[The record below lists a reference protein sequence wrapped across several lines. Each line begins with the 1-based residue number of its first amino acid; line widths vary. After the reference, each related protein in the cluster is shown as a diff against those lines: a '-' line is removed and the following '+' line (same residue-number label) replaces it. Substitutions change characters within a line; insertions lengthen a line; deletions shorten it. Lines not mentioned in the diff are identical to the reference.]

1 MSGSLGQSLSGR
13 GRTSLIALACVFALV
28 LVTGL
33 WWLSRPAEATRL
45 TAYFDRAVGLYE
57 GSAVRVLGVRVG
69 AVDRVVP
76 EGPAVRVDL
85 TVDHQYPI
93 PAGAS
98 AAIIA
103 SSLVSDRYVQLTP
116 AYIDGPRMASGAVI
130 PRERTATP
138 VEIDELL
145 RSVDTLSTALGPDG
159 ANKTGALSDVLNT
172 TAANLDGNGAE
183 LNTTLVQLGK
193 LADTLG
199 RSRGDLFATV
209 DNLNKFTATLAHS
222 DAQVR
227 EFQSRLADVSGYL
240 GSERGQVGDTLDAL
254 AGSLGEV
261 SSFVKDNRE
270 LVASN
275 LRQLVDVTQALVDE
289 RKALAE
295 VIDVA
300 PLGSSN
306 YVGAYDAA
314 SASVGVR
321 AVFNEFQLPLGVLV
335 CTILQRYS
343 EQSPQITPPALTD
356 ALGGCVSLMQQ
367 LDKVVHLPTVSET
380 LGDLQQGK
388 VPLQLPG
395 GGG

>member
-1 MSGSLGQSLSGR
+1 
-13 GRTSLIALACVFALV
+13 LIALVCVFVLV

-33 WWLSRPAEATRL
+33 WWLSRPAGATRL

-69 AVDRVVP
+69 TVDRVVP
-76 EGPAVRVDL
+76 DGPAVRVDL
-85 TVDHQYPI
+85 TVNHEYPI

-116 AYIDGPRMASGAVI
+116 AYVDGPRMASGAVI

-159 ANKTGALSDVLNT
+159 ANKTGALSEVLDT

-209 DNLNKFTATLAHS
+209 DNLNKFTATLARS

-227 EFQSRLADVSGYL
+227 QFQSRLADVSGYL

-254 AGSLGEV
+254 AGSLGQV

-275 LRQLVDVTQALVDE
+275 LRQLTDITQALVDE

-321 AVFNEFQLPLGVLV
+321 AVFNEFELPLGVLV

-343 EQSPQITPPALTD
+343 EQSPQLSPPALTD

-367 LDKVVHLPTVSET
+367 LHKVLPLPTVAQT

-388 VPLQLPG
+388 LPLQLPG
-395 GGG
+395 SGG

>member
-1 MSGSLGQSLSGR
+1 
-13 GRTSLIALACVFALV
+13 
-28 LVTGL
+28 
-33 WWLSRPAEATRL
+33 
-45 TAYFDRAVGLYE
+45 
-57 GSAVRVLGVRVG
+57 
-69 AVDRVVP
+69 
-76 EGPAVRVDL
+76 
-85 TVDHQYPI
+85 
-93 PAGAS
+93 
-98 AAIIA
+98 
-103 SSLVSDRYVQLTP
+103 
-116 AYIDGPRMASGAVI
+116 
-130 PRERTATP
+130 

-159 ANKTGALSDVLNT
+159 ANKTGALSEVLDT

-209 DNLNKFTATLAHS
+209 DNLNKFTATLARS

-227 EFQSRLADVSGYL
+227 QFQSRLADVSGYL

-254 AGSLGEV
+254 AGSLGQV

-275 LRQLVDVTQALVDE
+275 LRQLTDITQALVDE

-321 AVFNEFQLPLGVLV
+321 AVFNEFDLPLGVLV

-343 EQSPQITPPALTD
+343 EQSPQLSPPALTD
-356 ALGGCVSLMQQ
+356 ALGGCVSLMQH
-367 LDKVVHLPTVSET
+367 LDKVVHLPTVAQT

-388 VPLQLPG
+388 LPLQLPG
-395 GGG
+395 SGG

>member
-1 MSGSLGQSLSGR
+1 
-13 GRTSLIALACVFALV
+13 LIALVCVFVLV

-33 WWLSRPAEATRL
+33 WWLSRPAGATRL

-69 AVDRVVP
+69 TVDRVVP
-76 EGPAVRVDL
+76 DGPAVRVDL
-85 TVDHQYPI
+85 TVNHEYPI

-116 AYIDGPRMASGAVI
+116 AYVDGPRMASGAVI

-159 ANKTGALSDVLNT
+159 ANKAGALSEVLDT

-209 DNLNKFTATLAHS
+209 DNLNKFTATLARS

-227 EFQSRLADVSGYL
+227 QFQSRLADVSGYL

-254 AGSLGEV
+254 AGSLGQV

-275 LRQLVDVTQALVDE
+275 LRQLTDITQALVDE

-321 AVFNEFQLPLGVLV
+321 AVFNEFELPLGVLV

-343 EQSPQITPPALTD
+343 EQSPQLSPPALTD

-367 LDKVVHLPTVSET
+367 LHKVLPLPTVAQT

-388 VPLQLPG
+388 LPLQLPG
-395 GGG
+395 SGG

>member
-1 MSGSLGQSLSGR
+1 MTRPATAR
-13 GRTSLIALACVFALV
+13 GRTALIALACVLV
-28 LVTGL
+28 LLIATVL
-33 WWLSRPAEATRL
+33 WWLSRPVEQTRL
-45 TAYFDRAVGLYE
+45 SAYFDRAVGLYE

-69 AVDRVVP
+69 TVDRVAP
-76 EGPAVRVDL
+76 EGAVVRVDF
-85 TVDHQYPI
+85 TVDPRYPI
-93 PAGAS
+93 PANAS

-116 AYIDGPRMASGAVI
+116 AYVDGPTIASGAVI
-130 PRERTATP
+130 PQERTATP

-145 RSVDTLSTALGPDG
+145 RSVDTLATALGPNG
-159 ANKTGALSDVLNT
+159 ANQTGALSSVLDV
-172 TAANLDGNGAE
+172 TAANLNGNGAD
-183 LNTTLVQLGK
+183 LNATLVRLGK

-209 DNLNKFTATLAHS
+209 DNLNKFTATLAQS

-240 GSERGQVGDTLDAL
+240 ASERGQLGDTLNAV
-254 AGSLGEV
+254 AGSLGQV
-261 SSFVKDNRE
+261 SDFIRDNRE

-275 LRQLVDVTQALVDE
+275 LRQLVDITQALVNE

-300 PLGSSN
+300 PLASSN
-306 YVGAYDAA
+306 YLGAYDAA
-314 SASVGVR
+314 SSSVAVRGV
-321 AVFNEFQLPLGVLV
+321 FTELHLPIGVLV
-335 CTILQRYS
+335 CTLLQRYS
-343 EQSPQITPPALTD
+343 EQSPPPPTTVPQEVA
-356 ALGGCVSLMQQ
+356 AACVSLMEG
-367 LDKVVHLPTVSET
+367 LDKLAPTPSPAQV

-388 VPLQLPG
+388 LPLPRPG

>member
-1 MSGSLGQSLSGR
+1 MSGFGSGR
-13 GRTSLIALACVFALV
+13 GRTTLIALVCVFVLV

-33 WWLSRPAEATRL
+33 WWLSRPAGATRL

-69 AVDRVVP
+69 TVDRVVP
-76 EGPAVRVDL
+76 DGPAVRVDL
-85 TVDHQYPI
+85 TVNHEYPI

-116 AYIDGPRMASGAVI
+116 AYVDGPRMASGAVI

-159 ANKTGALSDVLNT
+159 ANKTGALSEVLDT

-209 DNLNKFTATLAHS
+209 DNLNKFTATLARS

-227 EFQSRLADVSGYL
+227 QFQSRLADVSGYL

-254 AGSLGEV
+254 AGSLGQV

-275 LRQLVDVTQALVDE
+275 LRQLTDITQALVDE

-321 AVFNEFQLPLGVLV
+321 AVFNEFELPLGVLV

-343 EQSPQITPPALTD
+343 EQSPQLSPPALTD

-367 LDKVVHLPTVSET
+367 LHKVLPLPTVAQT

-388 VPLQLPG
+388 LPLQLPG
-395 GGG
+395 SGG

>member
-1 MSGSLGQSLSGR
+1 MSFFVNGR
-13 GRTSLIALACVFALV
+13 GRTTLIALVCVFVLV

-33 WWLSRPAEATRL
+33 WWLSRPAGATRL

-69 AVDRVVP
+69 TVDRVVP
-76 EGPAVRVDL
+76 DGPAVRVDL
-85 TVDHQYPI
+85 TVDHEYPI

-103 SSLVSDRYVQLTP
+103 ASLVSDRYVQLTP

-159 ANKTGALSDVLNT
+159 ANKTGALSEVLDT
-172 TAANLDGNGAE
+172 AAANLDGNGAE

-209 DNLNKFTATLAHS
+209 DNLNKFTATLARS

-227 EFQSRLADVSGYL
+227 QFQSRLADVSGYL

-254 AGSLGEV
+254 AGSLGQV

-275 LRQLVDVTQALVDE
+275 LRQLTDITQALVDE

-321 AVFNEFQLPLGVLV
+321 AVFNEFELPLGVLV

-343 EQSPQITPPALTD
+343 EQSPQLSPSTLTD
-356 ALGGCVSLMQQ
+356 ALGGCVSLMQH
-367 LDKVVHLPTVSET
+367 LDKVVHLPTVAET
-380 LGDLQQGK
+380 LGGLQQGK
-388 VPLQLPG
+388 LPLQLPG
-395 GGG
+395 SGG

>member
-1 MSGSLGQSLSGR
+1 
-13 GRTSLIALACVFALV
+13 LIALVCVFVLV

-33 WWLSRPAEATRL
+33 WWLSRPAGATRL

-69 AVDRVVP
+69 TVDRVVP
-76 EGPAVRVDL
+76 DGPAVRVDL
-85 TVDHQYPI
+85 TVDHEYPI

-159 ANKTGALSDVLNT
+159 ANKTGALSEVLDT
-172 TAANLDGNGAE
+172 AAANLDGNGAE

-209 DNLNKFTATLAHS
+209 DNLNKFTATLARS

-227 EFQSRLADVSGYL
+227 QFQSRLADVSGYL

-254 AGSLGEV
+254 AGSLGQV

-275 LRQLVDVTQALVDE
+275 LRQLTDITQALVDE

-321 AVFNEFQLPLGVLV
+321 AVFNEFELPLGVLV

-343 EQSPQITPPALTD
+343 EQSPQLSPPALTD

-367 LDKVVHLPTVSET
+367 LNKVLPLPTVAQT
-380 LGDLQQGK
+380 LGGLQQGK
-388 VPLQLPG
+388 LPLQLPG
-395 GGG
+395 SGG

>member
-1 MSGSLGQSLSGR
+1 MSGFGSGR
-13 GRTSLIALACVFALV
+13 GRTTLIALVCVFVLV

-33 WWLSRPAEATRL
+33 WWLSRPAGATRL

-69 AVDRVVP
+69 TVDRVVP
-76 EGPAVRVDL
+76 DGPAVRVDL
-85 TVDHQYPI
+85 TVDHEYPI

-159 ANKTGALSDVLNT
+159 ANKTGALSEVLDT

-209 DNLNKFTATLAHS
+209 DNLNKFTATLARS

-227 EFQSRLADVSGYL
+227 QFQSRLADVSGYL

-254 AGSLGEV
+254 AGSLGQV

-275 LRQLVDVTQALVDE
+275 LRQLTDVTQALVDE

-321 AVFNEFQLPLGVLV
+321 AVFNEFELPLGVLV

-343 EQSPQITPPALTD
+343 EQSPQLSPPALTD

-367 LDKVVHLPTVSET
+367 LNKVLPLPTVAQT

-388 VPLQLPG
+388 LPLQLPG
-395 GGG
+395 SGG

>member
-1 MSGSLGQSLSGR
+1 MSVFVNGR
-13 GRTSLIALACVFALV
+13 GRTTLIALVCVFVLV

-33 WWLSRPAEATRL
+33 WWLSRPAGATRL

-69 AVDRVVP
+69 TVDRVVP
-76 EGPAVRVDL
+76 DGPAVRVDL
-85 TVDHQYPI
+85 TVDHEYPI

-103 SSLVSDRYVQLTP
+103 ASLVSDRYVQLTP

-159 ANKTGALSDVLNT
+159 ANKTGALSEVLDT
-172 TAANLDGNGAE
+172 AAANLDGNGAE

-209 DNLNKFTATLAHS
+209 DNLNKFTATLARS

-227 EFQSRLADVSGYL
+227 QFQSRLADVSGYL

-254 AGSLGEV
+254 AGSLGQV

-275 LRQLVDVTQALVDE
+275 LRQLTDITQALVDE

-321 AVFNEFQLPLGVLV
+321 AVFNEFELPLGVLV

-343 EQSPQITPPALTD
+343 EQSPQLSPSTLTD
-356 ALGGCVSLMQQ
+356 ALGGCVSLMQH
-367 LDKVVHLPTVSET
+367 LDKVVHLPTVAET
-380 LGDLQQGK
+380 LGGLQQGK
-388 VPLQLPG
+388 LPLQLPG
-395 GGG
+395 SGG

>member
-1 MSGSLGQSLSGR
+1 MSGSLSGR
-13 GRTSLIALACVFALV
+13 GRILIALACVFALV

-69 AVDRVVP
+69 TVDRVVP

-116 AYIDGPRMASGAVI
+116 AYIDGPMMASGAVI
-130 PRERTATP
+130 PQERTATP

-145 RSVDTLSTALGPDG
+145 RSVDSLSTALGPNG
-159 ANKTGALSDVLNT
+159 ANQTGALSAVLDT
-172 TAANLDGNGAE
+172 TAANLNGNGAA
-183 LNTTLVQLGK
+183 LNATLVQLGK

-209 DNLNKFTATLAHS
+209 DNLNKFTATLAQS

-254 AGSLGEV
+254 AGSLGQV

-275 LRQLVDVTQALVDE
+275 LRQLADITQALVDE

-335 CTILQRYS
+335 CTVLQRYS
-343 EQSPQITPPALTD
+343 EQSPQISPPALTD
-356 ALGGCVSLMQQ
+356 VLGGCATLMQR
-367 LDKVVHLPTVSET
+367 LNKVLPLPSVAQV
-380 LGDLQQGK
+380 LGDVQQGK
-388 VPLQLPG
+388 LPLQLPG
-395 GGG
+395 SGG

>member
-1 MSGSLGQSLSGR
+1 MSGSFSGR
-13 GRTSLIALACVFALV
+13 GRTTLIALACVFALV
-28 LVTGL
+28 LVAGL
-33 WWLSRPAEATRL
+33 WWLSRPTEATRL

-69 AVDRVVP
+69 TVDRVVP

-85 TVDHQYPI
+85 TVDRQYPI

-116 AYIDGPRMASGAVI
+116 AYIDGPMMASGAVI
-130 PRERTATP
+130 PQERTATP

-145 RSVDTLSTALGPDG
+145 RSVDSLSTALGPNG
-159 ANKTGALSDVLNT
+159 ANQTGALSAVLDT
-172 TAANLDGNGAE
+172 TAANLNGNGAA
-183 LNTTLVQLGK
+183 LNATLVQLGK

-209 DNLNKFTATLAHS
+209 DNLNKFTATLARS

-254 AGSLGEV
+254 AGSLGQV

-275 LRQLVDVTQALVDE
+275 LRQLADITQALVDE

-335 CTILQRYS
+335 CTVLQRYS
-343 EQSPQITPPALTD
+343 EQSPQISPPALTD
-356 ALGGCVSLMQQ
+356 VLGGCATLMQR
-367 LDKVVHLPTVSET
+367 LNKVLPLPSVAQV
-380 LGDLQQGK
+380 LGDVQQGK
-388 VPLQLPG
+388 LPLQLPG
-395 GGG
+395 SGG

>member
-1 MSGSLGQSLSGR
+1 MSGFGSGR
-13 GRTSLIALACVFALV
+13 GRTTLIALVCVFVLV

-33 WWLSRPAEATRL
+33 WWLSRPAGATRL

-69 AVDRVVP
+69 TVDRVVP
-76 EGPAVRVDL
+76 DGPAVRVDL
-85 TVDHQYPI
+85 TVNHEYPI

-159 ANKTGALSDVLNT
+159 ANKTGALSEVLDT

-209 DNLNKFTATLAHS
+209 DNLNKFTATLARS

-227 EFQSRLADVSGYL
+227 QFQSRLADVSGYL

-254 AGSLGEV
+254 AGSLGQV

-275 LRQLVDVTQALVDE
+275 LRQLTDITQALVDE

-321 AVFNEFQLPLGVLV
+321 AVFNEFELPLGVLV

-343 EQSPQITPPALTD
+343 EQSPQLSPPALTD

-367 LDKVVHLPTVSET
+367 LHKVLPLPTVAQT

-388 VPLQLPG
+388 LPLQLPG
-395 GGG
+395 SGG

>member
-1 MSGSLGQSLSGR
+1 MSGFGSGR
-13 GRTSLIALACVFALV
+13 GRTTLIALVCVFVLV

-33 WWLSRPAEATRL
+33 WWLSRPAGATRL

-69 AVDRVVP
+69 TVDRVVP
-76 EGPAVRVDL
+76 DGPAVRVDL
-85 TVDHQYPI
+85 TVDHEYPI

-159 ANKTGALSDVLNT
+159 ANKTGALSEVLDT

-209 DNLNKFTATLAHS
+209 DNLNKFTATLARS

-227 EFQSRLADVSGYL
+227 QFQSRLADVSGYL

-254 AGSLGEV
+254 AGSLGQV

-275 LRQLVDVTQALVDE
+275 LRQLTDITQALVDE

-321 AVFNEFQLPLGVLV
+321 AVFNEFELPLGVLV

-343 EQSPQITPPALTD
+343 EQSPQLSPPALTD

-367 LDKVVHLPTVSET
+367 LHKVLPLPTVAQT

-388 VPLQLPG
+388 LPLQLPG
-395 GGG
+395 SGG

>member
-1 MSGSLGQSLSGR
+1 
-13 GRTSLIALACVFALV
+13 LIALVCVFVLV

-33 WWLSRPAEATRL
+33 WWLSRPAGATRL

-69 AVDRVVP
+69 TVDRVVP
-76 EGPAVRVDL
+76 DGPAVRVDL
-85 TVDHQYPI
+85 TVDHEYPI

-130 PRERTATP
+130 PQERTATP

-159 ANKTGALSDVLNT
+159 ANKTGALSEVLDT

-209 DNLNKFTATLAHS
+209 DNLNKFTATLARS

-227 EFQSRLADVSGYL
+227 QFQSRLADVSGYL

-254 AGSLGEV
+254 AGSLGQV

-275 LRQLVDVTQALVDE
+275 LRQLTDITQALVDE

-321 AVFNEFQLPLGVLV
+321 AVFNEFELPLGVLV

-343 EQSPQITPPALTD
+343 EQSPQLSPPALTD

-367 LDKVVHLPTVSET
+367 LHKVLPLPTVAQT

-388 VPLQLPG
+388 LPLQLPG
-395 GGG
+395 SGG

>member
-1 MSGSLGQSLSGR
+1 MSGSFSGR
-13 GRTSLIALACVFALV
+13 GRTTLIALACVFALV
-28 LVTGL
+28 LVAGL
-33 WWLSRPAEATRL
+33 WWLSRPTEATRL

-69 AVDRVVP
+69 TVDRVVP

-116 AYIDGPRMASGAVI
+116 AYIDGPMMASGAVI
-130 PRERTATP
+130 PQERTATP

-145 RSVDTLSTALGPDG
+145 RSVDSLSTALGPNG
-159 ANKTGALSDVLNT
+159 ANQTGALSAVLDT
-172 TAANLDGNGAE
+172 TAANLNGNGAA
-183 LNTTLVQLGK
+183 LNATLVQLGK

-209 DNLNKFTATLAHS
+209 DNLNKFTATLAQS

-254 AGSLGEV
+254 AGSLGQV

-275 LRQLVDVTQALVDE
+275 LRQLADITQALVDE

-335 CTILQRYS
+335 CTVLQRYS
-343 EQSPQITPPALTD
+343 EQSPQISPPALTD
-356 ALGGCVSLMQQ
+356 VLGGCATLMQQ
-367 LDKVVHLPTVSET
+367 LNKVLPLPSVAQV
-380 LGDLQQGK
+380 LGDVQQGK
-388 VPLQLPG
+388 LPLQLPG
-395 GGG
+395 SGG

>member
-1 MSGSLGQSLSGR
+1 VVPDGP
-13 GRTSLIALACVFALV
+13 V
-28 LVTGL
+28 
-33 WWLSRPAEATRL
+33 
-45 TAYFDRAVGLYE
+45 
-57 GSAVRVLGVRVG
+57 VRV
-69 AVDRVVP
+69 
-76 EGPAVRVDL
+76 EL
-85 TVDHQYPI
+85 TVDPEYPI

-130 PRERTATP
+130 PKERTATP

-145 RSVDTLSTALGPDG
+145 RSVDTLSTALGPNG
-159 ANKTGALSDVLNT
+159 ANSTGALSAVLDT
-172 TAANLDGNGAE
+172 TAANLNGNGAD

-209 DNLNKFTATLAHS
+209 DNLNKFTATLAQS

-240 GSERGQVGDTLDAL
+240 AGERGQVGDTLDAV
-254 AGSLGEV
+254 AGALGQV
-261 SSFVKDNRE
+261 SSFIKDNRE

-275 LRQLVDVTQALVDE
+275 LRQLVDITQALVNE

-295 VIDVA
+295 VIDLA

-306 YVGAYDAA
+306 YLGSYDAA
-314 SASVGVR
+314 SASVAVRGV
-321 AVFNEFQLPLGVLV
+321 FTELHLPLGVLA

-343 EQSPQITPPALTD
+343 EQSPPLTPPIGSD
-356 ALGGCVSLMQQ
+356 VLGACVSLMQQ
-367 LDKVVHLPTVSET
+367 LNKVLPTPSPAQV
-380 LGDLQQGK
+380 LGDVQQGK
-388 VPLQLPG
+388 LPLQLPG
-395 GGG
+395 SGR